1 MGDLHGL
8 DSEILRQP
16 LSEGAAAGVDLRVD
30 EAGRAAWTRVR
41 ELRDEARRI
50 ERDADNDPRLDRR
63 TAQPIWDKLAAA
75 CVDILTRQSHDL
87 AVAATLT
94 EALSRTCGF
103 PGLAAGFDAARA
115 LVESHWADLYPVP
128 DPEDGPA
135 DERTTAVERAL
146 PLVRL
151 AGEESEGLLMPAI
164 LNVPLL
170 DGRGGE
176 RFGLFHWRSS
186 RELAGIEDPERLA
199 NAIERGATSPQL
211 FEAAVA
217 STDRRFL
224 QEAFRGI
231 VAAKDS
237 WRQLADAVGTAS
249 GDLAAVPKLPIVD
262 LLEECETAL
271 RTFAPA
277 AIAEIDAAAPPP
289 ERASGGDAGT
299 SPHAASTPLQGLLV
313 PGGASRH
320 DVLEIL
326 DSVAD
331 YFERHDPH
339 SLLAAQVRNVV
350 RMARLPR
357 PDYYRELILEEAG
370 LKSLSRMAGL
380 SFDDAT

>member
-8 DSEILRQP
+8 DPETLRQP
-16 LSEGAAAGVDLRVD
+16 LSDGAVAGVDLRVD

-63 TAQPIWDKLAAA
+63 AAEPIWNKLAAS
-75 CVDILTRQSHDL
+75 CVEILTRQSHDL
-87 AVAATLT
+87 AVVATLT

-103 PGLAAGFDAARA
+103 PGLAAGFNSARA
-115 LVESHWADLYPVP
+115 LVESHWPDLFPVP
-128 DPEDGPA
+128 DPEDGPT

-170 DGRGGE
+170 EGRGGE
-176 RFGLFHWRSS
+176 RFGLFHYRSS
-186 RELAGIEDPERLA
+186 RELAGIDDPERLA

-217 STDRRFL
+217 STDKRFL
-224 QEAFRGI
+224 QDTFRGI
-231 VAAKDS
+231 LAAKDS
-237 WRQLADAVGTAS
+237 WQRLADAVGTAS
-249 GDLAAVPKLPIVD
+249 GDMAAVPKLPIVD

-271 RTFAPA
+271 RTFAAA
-277 AIAEIDAAAPPP
+277 AIGEIDRGADTPDRPSADAPRTNSAAA
-289 ERASGGDAGT
+289 
-299 SPHAASTPLQGLLV
+299 HAPLEGLLV
-313 PGGASRH
+313 SGDASRH

>member
-8 DSEILRQP
+8 DCETLRQP
-16 LSEGAAAGVDLRVD
+16 LSDEAPAGIDLRVD
-30 EAGRAAWTRVR
+30 EAGRAAWSRVR

-50 ERDADNDPRLDRR
+50 EREADNDPRLDRR
-63 TAQPIWDKLAAA
+63 AAEPTWNKLAAA
-75 CVDILTRQSHDL
+75 CVEILTQQSHDL
-87 AVAATLT
+87 AAAATLT

-103 PGLAAGFDAARA
+103 QGLAASFDAARSM
-115 LVESHWADLYPVP
+115 VESHWSNLYPIP

-135 DERTTAVERAL
+135 DERTTSLERAL

-151 AGEESEGLLMPAI
+151 AGEESEGLLVPAI

-176 RFGLFHWRSS
+176 RYGLFHYRSS
-186 RELAGIEDPERLA
+186 REIAGIEDPERLA

-217 STDRRFL
+217 STEKRFL
-224 QEAFRGI
+224 QETFRGI

-237 WRQLADAVGTAS
+237 WQRLADAVGTAS
-249 GDLAAVPKLPIVD
+249 GDTASVPKPPIVD
-262 LLEECETAL
+262 LFEECETAL
-271 RTFAPA
+271 RTFAAA
-277 AIAEIDAAAPPP
+277 AIAEIDAVASNA
-289 ERASGGDAGT
+289 ERPTGETQT
-299 SPHAASTPLQGLLV
+299 SPHAASTPPSGLLV

-320 DVLEIL
+320 DVLAIL

-357 PDYYRELILEEAG
+357 PDYYREIILEEGG
-370 LKSLSRMAGL
+370 LKSVSRMVGL
-380 SFDDAT
+380 NFDDAS